1 MATRGKWK
9 NRAVPAVSRDNA
21 ATTQPAIGPDHPDSN
36 HEEFDQQQRGG
47 LASRADQNIE
57 PLPSLDH
64 FWPQPEG
71 RVAELDDLLM
81 LERTELLL
89 THCVFNLFPVTNNS

>member
-1 MATRGKWK
+1 MRR
-9 NRAVPAVSRDNA
+9 NHFVP
-21 ATTQPAIGPDHPDSN
+21 TQPGSETDHLDSN

-57 PLPSLDH
+57 PLLSLDH

-71 RVAELDDLLM
+71 RLAELDDLLM

-89 THCVFNLFPVTNNS
+89 THCVFTSFSVTNNP